1 MLGKEPPSNEFL
13 WKMLGIGRAGAETLH
28 FRLRPDQSQ
37 TCSWLIDGL
46 FQAGLWA
53 DEIPTWQESLA
64 LEDSSVSELA
74 VVPEDKSL
82 LWEHAV
88 NKCYSYSSPE
98 TALHPDYL

>member
-1 MLGKEPPSNEFL
+1 M
-13 WKMLGIGRAGAETLH
+13 
-28 FRLRPDQSQ
+28 
-37 TCSWLIDGL
+37 DGL

-82 LWEHAV
+82 LWEHAG
-88 NKCYSYSSPE
+88 
-98 TALHPDYL
+98 